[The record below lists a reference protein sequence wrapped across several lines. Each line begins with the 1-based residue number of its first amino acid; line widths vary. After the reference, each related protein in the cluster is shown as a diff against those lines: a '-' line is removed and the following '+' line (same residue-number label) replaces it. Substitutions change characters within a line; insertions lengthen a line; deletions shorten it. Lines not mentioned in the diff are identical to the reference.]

1 MTKAI
6 RFYEAG
12 GPEVMK
18 WEDVEVGEPGV
29 GEVRVRHTA
38 VGLNY
43 IDVYFR
49 TGLYPAP
56 LPNGLGMEG
65 AGVIEAL
72 GDGVTGL
79 AVGDRVAYAG
89 RPIGAY
95 AQTRVMPAE
104 GLIKIPAGIDDTTA
118 AAMMLQGM
126 TTEYLLQRTFPV
138 KKGDT
143 ILFHAAA
150 GGVGLMACQWARHIG
165 ATVIGTVGSDEK
177 AALAKANGCT
187 HTINYRTEN
196 FTDRVQEITEGKG
209 VPVVYDAIGKDTFEG
224 SLDCLSPR
232 GLLVSFGNSSGPVEN
247 VNLGILG
254 AKGSVY
260 VTRPSLMD
268 YNAKRADLEKSAGD
282 LIKLVESG
290 AVKVNIGQTYAL
302 SDVRQAHEDLEAR
315 KTTGSTVFTV

>member
-12 GPEVMK
+12 GPDVMK
-18 WEDVEVGEPGV
+18 WEDVEVGSPGA
-29 GEVRVRHTA
+29 GEVRIKHNA
-38 VGLNY
+38 VGLNF

-65 AGVIEAL
+65 AGVIEEL
-72 GDGVTGL
+72 GEGVSGL

-95 AQTRVMPAE
+95 AEARVMPADT
-104 GLIKIPAGIDDTTA
+104 LIKIPDSIDDMTA

-126 TTEYLLQRTFPV
+126 TTEYLLQRTFQV

-165 ATVIGTVGSDEK
+165 ATLIGTVGSDEK
-177 AALAKANGCT
+177 AEMAKANGCA

-196 FTDRVQEITEGKG
+196 FTERVMDITDGKG

-224 SLDCLSPR
+224 SLDCLSKR
-232 GLLVSFGNSSGPVEN
+232 GLMVSFGNSSGPVEN
-247 VNLGILG
+247 VNLAILG

-268 YNAKRADLEKSAGD
+268 YNASRADLEKSAGD
-282 LIKLVESG
+282 LINMVSSG
-290 AVKVNIGQTYAL
+290 ALKVNIGQSYPL
-302 SDVRQAHEDLEAR
+302 SEVRKAHEDLEGR